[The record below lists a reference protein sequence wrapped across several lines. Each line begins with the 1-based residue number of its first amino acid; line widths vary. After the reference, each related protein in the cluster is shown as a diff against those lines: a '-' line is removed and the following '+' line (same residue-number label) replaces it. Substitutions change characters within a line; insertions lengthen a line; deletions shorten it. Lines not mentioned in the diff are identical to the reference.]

1 MDTPIKMATRDS
13 SETQLTALRSKGGD
27 SILERAL
34 FQELFES
41 APEGIVLLDIED
53 RVVRVN
59 PEFLRMF
66 GYTREEVIGEKIND
80 LIVDEVLR
88 EEASELSRRVVN
100 CEVARKET
108 VRYRKDG
115 SMLHV
120 SILGNPVVLGEGQIG
135 VYGIYRD
142 ITDQKLAEETLRQSE
157 EKYRTIIETIE
168 DGYFEVDLKGR
179 FLFFNEALTR
189 ILGYSRKTLSRMSYQ
204 DFTTAKTASGVFREF
219 NRVFSSGEPNLGFSW
234 EARTRQGEI
243 RSLETSVS
251 LVRSRKHVPVGFRGI
266 VRDVTE
272 RNRTEAALRESEE
285 RYRIM
290 AENTGQLV
298 YDYDLA
304 SGEIHWT
311 GAIEKVTG
319 YSPEEFGR
327 VDIDGWTERVHP
339 DDRKRAL
346 NHLDAAARSGG
357 HFHHEYRFL
366 AKSGRYVHIV
376 DNGSFLTDQGG
387 ESYRMIGTMS
397 DVSERRRQESA
408 LSHEKELA
416 QVTLHAIGDGVIR
429 TDADGRVEYLNPVAE
444 RLTGWTLPEASGRPI
459 AEIFRVTTEVSR
471 MPVQDPLQRCFEH
484 PHGAD
489 LESGTILVSRC
500 GREYAVEDSAAPIRN
515 DQGEMAGAVLV
526 FRDVSERRRITQEM
540 AYQAAHDALTGLY
553 NRRKFEQVMDQ
564 LLREQRRQGDIH
576 AMLYMDLDQF
586 KIVNDTCGHHAGDEL
601 LRQLSV
607 LLSEQFRDSDTL
619 ARLGGDEFGLILHKC
634 TTDKAKEV
642 AGKIIRL
649 VNKFA
654 FSWDDC
660 SFTIG
665 LSIGIVAIDGQAD
678 VAAVLK
684 AADQAC
690 YAAKDQGRN
699 RIQLY
704 HPDDGDLQQRHS
716 ELAAAAEITDAL
728 RDDRFELHYQEISLI
743 AGTDAPPHW
752 EILLRMRDRQGAL
765 LMPDTFIPGAERYN
779 MMPAIDRWVVTN
791 VLKGLE
797 RARAA
802 DSGQPG
808 ERYSINLS
816 GSSFGDPGFADF
828 VSAELARTAVPPNSI
843 AFEIT
848 ESSAIVNFRRAVV
861 FIKRMRSMG
870 VRIMLDDFG
879 SGLSSFAYL
888 KMLPIDYLKI
898 DGNLVKDITESD
910 VDYAMVQ
917 AIHRVGK
924 VMGIPTV
931 AEHISSEEILD
942 KLRTIGVEYG
952 QGFFF
957 HKPECW
963 QWNEGAP
970 PED

>member
-1 MDTPIKMATRDS
+1 MTTMDS
-13 SETQLTALRSKGGD
+13 SKTLLGALRSEGD
-27 SILERAL
+27 DPALERAL

-41 APEGIVLLDIED
+41 APEGIVLLDTDD

-66 GYTREEVIGEKIND
+66 GYTREEVIGHRIND

-88 EEASELSRRVVN
+88 EEASELSRRVV
-100 CEVARKET
+100 ERKPVGKET

-168 DGYFEVDLKGR
+168 DGYFEVDLQGR
-179 FLFFNEALTR
+179 FLFFNEALIR
-189 ILGYSRKTLSRMSYQ
+189 ILGYSREELGRMSYQ
-204 DFTTAKTASGVFREF
+204 DFTTPETAAGVFTEF
-219 NRVFSSGEPNLGFSW
+219 NRVYESGQPNLGFSW
-234 EARTRQGEI
+234 EARTRQGEL
-243 RSLETSVS
+243 RSLETSIS
-251 LVRSRKHVPVGFRGI
+251 LVRSRTHVPAGFRGI

-272 RNRTEAALRESEE
+272 RNRTEAALRESEA
-285 RYRIM
+285 RYRTM
-290 AENTGQLV
+290 TENTGQLV
-298 YDYDLA
+298 YDYDVA
-304 SGEIHWT
+304 SGKIHWT

-319 YSPEEFGR
+319 HGPEDFEQ
-327 VDIDGWTERVHP
+327 VSVDGWAERIHP
-339 DDRKRAL
+339 DDRERAL
-346 NHLDAAARSGG
+346 HHLEIAARSGG
-357 HFHHEYRFL
+357 HYHHEYRFRTR
-366 AKSGRYVHIV
+366 SGRYAHIE
-376 DNGSFLTDQGG
+376 DNGSFLTDADGKA
-387 ESYRMIGTMS
+387 YRMIGTMS

-429 TDADGRVEYLNPVAE
+429 TDANGRVEYLNPVAE
-444 RLTGWTLPEASGRPI
+444 RLTGWTLHEAAGRPI
-459 AEIFRVTTEVSR
+459 GEVFRVTTEIGREPVPD
-471 MPVQDPLQRCFEH
+471 PVQRCLDH

-489 LESGTILVSRC
+489 LESGTLLISRC

-515 DQGEMAGAVLV
+515 SQGEMIGAVLV

-553 NRRKFEQVMDQ
+553 NRRKFEQVMSD
-564 LLREQRRQGDIH
+564 LLREQRRNGHTH
-576 AMLYMDLDQF
+576 AMFYMDLDQF

-607 LLSEQFRDSDTL
+607 LLSEQLRDSDTL

-634 TTDKAKEV
+634 PVAKARDV
-642 AGKIIRL
+642 AGKIMRL
-649 VNKFA
+649 INNFV
-654 FSWDDC
+654 FSWDDRNF
-660 SFTIG
+660 SIG
-665 LSIGIVAIDGQAD
+665 LSIGIVAIDGQND

-704 HPDDGDLQQRHS
+704 HPDDGDLRQRHS

-728 RDDRFELHYQEISLI
+728 RDDRFELHYQEITPI
-743 AGTDAPPHW
+743 AGNDAAPHW

-779 MMPAIDRWVVTN
+779 MMPAIDRWVVTK
-791 VLKGLE
+791 VLEGLQ
-797 RARAA
+797 RAIKA
-802 DSGQPG
+802 GNEKPG

-816 GSSFGDPGFADF
+816 GSSFSDREFADF
-828 VSAELARTAVPPNSI
+828 IDDELTRTGVPPECL

-848 ESSAIVNFRRAVV
+848 ESSAIVNFRRALI
-861 FIKRMRSMG
+861 FIKRMRAMG
-870 VRIMLDDFG
+870 IRIMLDDFG

-888 KMLPIDYLKI
+888 KMLPVDYLKI
-898 DGNLVKDITESD
+898 DGNLIKDITNSD
-910 VDYAMVQ
+910 IDYAMVQ

-931 AEHISSEEILD
+931 AEHISSEEILE
-942 KLRTIGVEYG
+942 KLRSIGVEFG
-952 QGFFF
+952 QGFYF
-957 HKPECW
+957 HKPEHW
-963 QWNEGAP
+963 QWNAEPRPA
-970 PED
+970 D